1 MKKAIFGYG
10 GHAKEVAMQIGGDLT
25 FFVDDEYV
33 SKEKKNIFPR
43 PISEFDPL
51 KYEILIAVSNPWER
65 EEIVNR
71 LPPQT
76 EFTTFIHPTA
86 IISQNF
92 DVVIGEGSFIGANS
106 IITTNV
112 TIGNHAILNRGNH
125 IGHDCIIG
133 NYLSMMPGSIIS
145 GNVNIG
151 NNVYLGTNSSIK
163 EKLFINDDVTIGLNS
178 GVVKDI
184 IEHGVYGGVPV
195 KKIS

>member
-10 GHAKEVAMQIGGDLT
+10 GHAREVAMQMGGELT
-25 FFVDDEYV
+25 FFVDDEY
-33 SKEKKNIFPR
+33 SNNFTKPL
-43 PISEFDPL
+43 SEFDPL
-51 KYEILIAVSNPWER
+51 EYEILVAIANPGER

-92 DVVIGEGSFIGANS
+92 DVIIGEGSFIGANS
-106 IITTNV
+106 IITTNIN
-112 TIGNHAILNRGNH
+112 IGKHALLNRGNH

-145 GNVNIG
+145 GNVIIG

-163 EKLFINDDVTIGLNS
+163 EKLFINDDVVIGLNS
-178 GVVKDI
+178 GEVNNITKP
-184 IEHGVYGGVPV
+184 GVYVGTPA
-195 KKIS
+195 KLKN

>member
-10 GHAKEVAMQIGGDLT
+10 GHAREVAMQIGGEIT
-25 FFVDDEYV
+25 FFVDDAY
-33 SKEKKNIFPR
+33 SNNITK

-51 KYEILIAVSNPWER
+51 KYTIIVAVADPQER
-65 EEIVNR
+65 EKIVNR
-71 LPPQT
+71 LPK
-76 EFTTFIHPTA
+76 FTQFFTFIHPTA

-112 TIGNHAILNRGNH
+112 TIGDHAILNRANH
-125 IGHDCIIG
+125 IGHDCTIG

-151 NNVYLGTNSSIK
+151 NNVYLGTNASVK
-163 EKLFINDDVTIGLNS
+163 EKLSINDNITIGLNS
-178 GVVKDI
+178 GVVKNI
-184 IEHGVYGGVPV
+184 IDKGVYVGTPA

>member
-10 GHAKEVAMQIGGDLT
+10 GHAREVAMQMGGELT
-25 FFVDDEYV
+25 FFVDDEY
-33 SKEKKNIFPR
+33 SNNFTKPL
-43 PISEFDPL
+43 SEFDPL
-51 KYEILIAVSNPWER
+51 EYEILVAIANPGER

-92 DVVIGEGSFIGANS
+92 DVIIGEGSFIGANS
-106 IITTNV
+106 IITTNIN
-112 TIGNHAILNRGNH
+112 IGKHALLNRGNH

-145 GNVNIG
+145 GNVIIG

-163 EKLFINDDVTIGLNS
+163 EKLFINDDVVIGLNS
-178 GVVKDI
+178 GVVKNI
-184 IEHGVYGGVPV
+184 TRQGTYVGTPAKLIN
-195 KKIS
+195 

>member
-1 MKKAIFGYG
+1 MKQAIFGYG
-10 GHAKEVAMQIGGDLT
+10 GHAKEVAMQMGGEVT
-25 FFVDDEYV
+25 FFVDDEYSNDV
-33 SKEKKNIFPR
+33 AK
-43 PISEFDPL
+43 PISEFNVL
-51 KYEILIAVSNPWER
+51 EYEILVAVANPQER

-71 LPPQT
+71 LPSQT

-92 DVVIGEGSFIGANS
+92 DVIIGEGSFIGANS

-112 TIGNHAILNRGNH
+112 KIGDHAILNRGNH

-163 EKLFINDDVTIGLNS
+163 EKLFVNDNVTIGLNS

-184 IEHGVYGGVPV
+184 VGHGVYGGVPI
-195 KKIS
+195 KRINK

>member
-1 MKKAIFGYG
+1 MKQAIFGYG
-10 GHAKEVAMQIGGDLT
+10 GHAKEVAMQIGSKVT
-25 FFVDDEYV
+25 FFVDDEYSNNV
-33 SKEKKNIFPR
+33 AK
-43 PISEFDPL
+43 PISEFNVL
-51 KYEILIAVSNPWER
+51 EYEILVAVANPWER

-151 NNVYLGTNSSIK
+151 NNVL
-163 EKLFINDDVTIGLNS
+163 
-178 GVVKDI
+178 
-184 IEHGVYGGVPV
+184 
-195 KKIS
+195 

>member
-10 GHAKEVAMQIGGDLT
+10 GHAREVAMQMGGELT
-25 FFVDDEYV
+25 FFVDDEY
-33 SKEKKNIFPR
+33 SNNFTKPL
-43 PISEFDPL
+43 SEFDPL
-51 KYEILIAVSNPWER
+51 EYEILVAIANPGER

-92 DVVIGEGSFIGANS
+92 DVIIGEGSFIGANS
-106 IITTNV
+106 IITTNIN
-112 TIGNHAILNRGNH
+112 IGKHALLNRGNH

-145 GNVNIG
+145 GNVIIG

-163 EKLFINDDVTIGLNS
+163 EKLFINDDVIVGLNS
-178 GVVKDI
+178 GVVKNI
-184 IEHGVYGGVPV
+184 TRQGTYVGTPAKLIN
-195 KKIS
+195 

>member
-10 GHAKEVAMQIGGDLT
+10 GHAREVAMQMGGELT
-25 FFVDDEYV
+25 FFVDDEY
-33 SKEKKNIFPR
+33 SNDFTKPL
-43 PISEFDPL
+43 SEFDPL
-51 KYEILIAVSNPWER
+51 EYEILVAIANPGER

-92 DVVIGEGSFIGANS
+92 DVIIGEGSFIGANS
-106 IITTNV
+106 IITTNIN
-112 TIGNHAILNRGNH
+112 IGKHALLNRGNH

-145 GNVNIG
+145 GNVIIG

-163 EKLFINDDVTIGLNS
+163 EKLFINDDVVIGLNS
-178 GVVKDI
+178 GVVNNITKP
-184 IEHGVYGGVPV
+184 GVYVGTPA
-195 KKIS
+195 KLKN